1 MSDRQRLRMRK
12 RRARWGHIERQH
24 WTERDLATLLLHV
37 EFFGFEWA
45 LIAHSMQRSPDAIRN
60 KLVRLHRDF
69 VWERRREARA
79 WLQDLVEAL
88 GLTPPPCW
96 GHRDDEELKSAHDVP
111 APIFKYRRGTAWRAR
126 SAAAALEVAGAG

>member
-1 MSDRQRLRMRK
+1 MSDRERQRLRK
-12 RRARWGHIERQH
+12 KRARWGHVKRQY

-45 LIAHSMQRSPDAIRN
+45 LIARSMQRSPDALRN

-69 VWERRREARA
+69 VWEQRLEARA

-111 APIFKYRRGTAWRAR
+111 APIFKYRRGTVGRSW